1 MMLLMQKFLKTL
13 YVTCPKQQNMQLK
26 MIIKFNKCCINAVYL
41 HAIICTFTNRNTT
54 TRLVDYAQNLA
65 CVMCKKNEH

>member
-1 MMLLMQKFLKTL
+1 
-13 YVTCPKQQNMQLK
+13 MQLK

-65 CVMCKKNEH
+65 CVMCKKNEHQESVIFLYVNAINSAISS